1 MSSPFALKTPCRFL
15 QIPTFL
21 RSQELL
27 PNPFKQPHLCSQI
40 FLRRSL
46 QTAYLFSQ
54 KLYFFGSPLTTLLS
68 ALNTLSLDPFQ
79 EPFSCYQNSLS
90 LNPFKQPLS
99 RSQNSVSRFKTVA
112 SSLCKT
118 FSPSFSMA
126 TSSIIFFF
134 KTDPFLLSFF
144 SFLIFY
150 QSPHSAPLS
159 SHSNGRNN
167 NHLCSFPFFLFNI
180 FFLITSL

>member
-68 ALNTLSLDPFQ
+68 ALNPLSLDPFQ

-118 FSPSFSMA
+118 LSL
-126 TSSIIFFF
+126 ILNGNLLYH
-134 KTDPFLLSFF
+134 FLK
-144 SFLIFY
+144 
-150 QSPHSAPLS
+150 
-159 SHSNGRNN
+159 N
-167 NHLCSFPFFLFNI
+167 
-180 FFLITSL
+180 